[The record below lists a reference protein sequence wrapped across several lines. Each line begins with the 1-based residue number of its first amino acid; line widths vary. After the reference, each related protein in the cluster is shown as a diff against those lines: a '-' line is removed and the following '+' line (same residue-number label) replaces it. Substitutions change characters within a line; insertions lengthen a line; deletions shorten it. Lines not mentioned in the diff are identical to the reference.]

1 MLATTESEVNVLGIN
16 ERIRNIRKHF
26 NLSQQELAE
35 KIGMSQRSI
44 SWSEKPGS
52 NVPDSTIRSLCS
64 VLNISEDYLRYG
76 VEPMIIEPETFSL
89 DNFIKERGGTDLE
102 KEIIKTYFELDPEVR
117 KAIFDHFKNKFFP
130 PPKPKSGF
138 DGIPSSDELLE
149 MYPDILDEDTKGIS

>member
-1 MLATTESEVNVLGIN
+1 
-16 ERIRNIRKHF
+16 
-26 NLSQQELAE
+26 
-35 KIGMSQRSI
+35 MSQRSI

-102 KEIIKTYFELDPEVR
+102 KEIIKTYFELDPEMR

-130 PPKPKSGF
+130 PPNQKVVLM
-138 DGIPSSDELLE
+138 EYHHQ
-149 MYPDILDEDTKGIS
+149 MNY

>member
-1 MLATTESEVNVLGIN
+1 
-16 ERIRNIRKHF
+16 
-26 NLSQQELAE
+26 
-35 KIGMSQRSI
+35 
-44 SWSEKPGS
+44 
-52 NVPDSTIRSLCS
+52 
-64 VLNISEDYLRYG
+64 
-76 VEPMIIEPETFSL
+76 MIIEPETFSL

-102 KEIIKTYFELDPEVR
+102 KEIIKTYFELDPEMR